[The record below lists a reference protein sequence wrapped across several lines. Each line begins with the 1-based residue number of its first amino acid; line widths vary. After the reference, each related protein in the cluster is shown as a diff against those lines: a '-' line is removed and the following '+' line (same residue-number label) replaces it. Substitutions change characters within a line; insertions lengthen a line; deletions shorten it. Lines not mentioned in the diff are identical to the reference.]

1 MEEAFPCL
9 EIVLLKNPVPSLP
22 NHFPFHGEAFVEN
35 STKSICYVPRQ
46 APSKLQSWID
56 QKLIHS
62 LCLDPSL
69 LRSSDMSKG
78 GNAVM
83 PTGFISSL
91 TVSVWFP
98 LSEGEER
105 NTLSWIFPMLLERR
119 SSFSSVLNLNQ
130 ALTQEAPT
138 ACQFS
143 EFEQPF
149 VPVTFSRH
157 LWAEK
162 RIGPSC
168 ESRKN

>member
-83 PTGFISSL
+83 LTGFISSL

-105 NTLSWIFPMLLERR
+105 NALS
-119 SSFSSVLNLNQ
+119 
-130 ALTQEAPT
+130 
-138 ACQFS
+138 
-143 EFEQPF
+143 
-149 VPVTFSRH
+149 
-157 LWAEK
+157 
-162 RIGPSC
+162 
-168 ESRKN
+168 